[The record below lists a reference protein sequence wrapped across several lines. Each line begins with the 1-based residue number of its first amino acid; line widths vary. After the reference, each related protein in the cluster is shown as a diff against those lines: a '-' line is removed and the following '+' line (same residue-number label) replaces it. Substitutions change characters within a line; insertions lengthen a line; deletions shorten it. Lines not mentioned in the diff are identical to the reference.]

1 MSAKAAAI
9 VVGVVGGGVGAYLII
24 AKKYNL
30 WPFQLPPPG
39 PGQFILTV
47 KSKAGTTEV
56 SGVSVT
62 VDGQSI
68 TTPDSATMDA
78 GSYTLVAPETI
89 VDSAGVSYTYQSY
102 EEI

>member
-1 MSAKAAAI
+1 MGAKNAAI
-9 VVGVVGGGVGAYLII
+9 VLATAGGGIGAYLLI

-30 WPFQLPPPG
+30 WPFQLPPG
-39 PGQFILTV
+39 KFILTV
-47 KSKAGTTEV
+47 KSKAGIAEV

-68 TTPDSATMDA
+68 TTPDSATLDA

-89 VDSAGVSYTYQSY
+89 VAAGVSYFYQSY
-102 EEI
+102 EVA